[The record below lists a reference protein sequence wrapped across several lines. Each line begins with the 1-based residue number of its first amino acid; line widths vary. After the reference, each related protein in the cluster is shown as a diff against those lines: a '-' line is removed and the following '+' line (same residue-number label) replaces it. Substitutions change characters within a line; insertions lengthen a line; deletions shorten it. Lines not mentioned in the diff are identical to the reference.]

1 MKEAQIAAEGA
12 NKYQKLQQ
20 AVIDVF
26 SATPSKNQSVDDFIL
41 QQKNKL
47 QPIIDELNIEI
58 PEDPNEKINSPKLN
72 MLLGLDEEVMLPKGL

>member
-1 MKEAQIAAEGA
+1 MI
-12 NKYQKLQQ
+12 LL
-20 AVIDVF
+20 
-26 SATPSKNQSVDDFIL
+26 L

-58 PEDPNEKINSPKLN
+58 PEDPKEKINSPKLN